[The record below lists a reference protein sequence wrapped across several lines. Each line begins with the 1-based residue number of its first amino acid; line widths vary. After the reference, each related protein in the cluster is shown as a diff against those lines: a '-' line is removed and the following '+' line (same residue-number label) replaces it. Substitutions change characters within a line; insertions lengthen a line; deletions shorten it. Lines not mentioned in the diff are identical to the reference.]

1 MIIVCCG
8 FSDAGKDQVAKRLI
22 DGHGFIKLSFA
33 SVLKDILSI
42 IFSWDRNMMEGTTEE
57 SREWRETIDEWWSD
71 KLMIQHFTPR
81 WAMQNIGTELFRQ
94 HFNTDI
100 WIFALEKKLKNLRNA
115 NVVITDC
122 RFENEYNFLKN
133 ITYDEVK
140 FFYIERS
147 EPPLWFYNK
156 VIPPDLHISEYEW
169 VKCLLS
175 NEYTTIPNY
184 GTIEELNGI
193 VDKIMI

>member
-1 MIIVCCG
+1 MIFVCCG

-22 DGHGFIKLSFA
+22 DEHGFIKLSFA

-42 IFSWDRNMMEGTTEE
+42 LFSWDRNMMEGTTKE
-57 SREWRETIDEWWSD
+57 SREWRETVDEWWSD
-71 KLMIQHFTPR
+71 KLLIQNFTPR
-81 WAMQNIGTELFRQ
+81 WAMQNIGTDLFRQ
-94 HFNTDI
+94 YFNTDI
-100 WIFALEKKLKNLRNA
+100 WIFALEKKLKNLKNA

-133 ITYDEVK
+133 ITYCEVK

-184 GTIEELNGI
+184 GKIEELNGI

>member
-33 SVLKDILSI
+33 TVLKDILSI
-42 IFSWDRNMMEGTTEE
+42 LFSWDRNMMEGTTEE

-140 FFYIERS
+140 FFYIERC

-184 GTIEELNGI
+184 GTIDELNGI

>member
-22 DGHGFIKLSFA
+22 DEHGFRKLSFA

-42 IFSWDRNMMEGTTEE
+42 IFSWNRDMMEGTNEK

-71 KLMIQHFTPR
+71 KLLIQNFTPR
-81 WAMQNIGTELFRQ
+81 WAMQNIGTDLFRQ

-100 WIFALEKKLKNLRNA
+100 WIFALEKKLKNLRNV

-140 FFYIERS
+140 FFYIERG

>member
-22 DGHGFIKLSFA
+22 DEHGFEKLSFA

-42 IFSWDRNMMEGTTEE
+42 LFSWDRNMMEGTTKE

-71 KLMIQHFTPR
+71 KLLIQNFTPR
-81 WAMQNIGTELFRQ
+81 WAMQNIGTDLFRQ

-100 WIFALEKKLKNLRNA
+100 WIFALEKKLKNLRNT

-140 FFYIERS
+140 FFYIERG

>member
-8 FSDAGKDQVAKRLI
+8 FSNSGKDQVAKRLI
-22 DGHGFIKLSFA
+22 DEHGFKKLSFA
-33 SVLKDILSI
+33 SVLKDIISI
-42 IFSWDRNMMEGTTEE
+42 IFSWNRDMMEGTNEE
-57 SREWRETIDEWWSD
+57 SRVWRETIDEWWSD

-81 WAMQNIGTELFRQ
+81 WAMQNIGTDLFRQ

-100 WIFALEKKLKNLRNA
+100 WIFALEKKLKNLRNV

-140 FFYIERS
+140 FFYIERF
-147 EPPLWFYNK
+147 EPPSWFYNK
-156 VIPPDLHISEYEW
+156 VIPSDLHISEYEW

>member
-184 GTIEELNGI
+184 GTIDELNGI

>member
-8 FSDAGKDQVAKRLI
+8 FSGSGKDQVAKRLI
-22 DGHGFIKLSFA
+22 DEHGFIKLSFA

-42 IFSWDRNMMEGTTEE
+42 IFSWDRSMMEGATKE
-57 SREWRETIDEWWSD
+57 SRDWREKIDEWWSD

-81 WAMQNIGTELFRQ
+81 WAMQNIGTDLFRQ
-94 HFNTDI
+94 YFNTDI

-140 FFYIERS
+140 FFYIERC

-156 VIPPDLHISEYEW
+156 VIPDDLHISEYEW

-184 GTIEELNGI
+184 GTIDELNGI

>member
-22 DGHGFIKLSFA
+22 DEHGFEKLSFA

-42 IFSWDRNMMEGTTEE
+42 LFSWDRNMMEGTTKE

-71 KLMIQHFTPR
+71 KLLIQNFTPR
-81 WAMQNIGTELFRQ
+81 WAMQNIGTDLFRQ

-100 WIFALEKKLKNLRNA
+100 WIFALEKKLKNLRNT

-140 FFYIERS
+140 FFYIERC
-147 EPPLWFYNK
+147 EPPYWFRDK
-156 VIPPDLHISEYEW
+156 VIPSDLHISEYEW

-193 VDKIMI
+193 VDKMI

>member
-22 DGHGFIKLSFA
+22 DEHGFIKLSFA

-42 IFSWDRNMMEGTTEE
+42 LFSWDRNMMEGTTEE
-57 SREWRETIDEWWSD
+57 SREWREKIDEWWSD
-71 KLMIQHFTPR
+71 KLLIQNFTPR

-94 HFNTDI
+94 YFNTDI
-100 WIFALEKKLKNLRNA
+100 WIFALERKLQYMKNSNI
-115 NVVITDC
+115 VITDC

-133 ITYDEVK
+133 ITYSEVK
-140 FFYIERS
+140 FLYIERC
-147 EPPLWFYNK
+147 EPPSWFHNK
-156 VIPPDLHISEYEW
+156 VFPEDLHISEYEW

-175 NEYTTIPNY
+175 NGYITIPNY
-184 GTIEELNGI
+184 GTIDELNGI
-193 VDKIMI
+193 VDKMV

>member
-1 MIIVCCG
+1 MIFVCCG

-22 DGHGFIKLSFA
+22 DEHGFIKLSFA

-42 IFSWDRNMMEGTTEE
+42 LFSWNRDMMEGTNEE

-133 ITYDEVK
+133 ITYDKFK
-140 FFYIERS
+140 FFYIERC
-147 EPPLWFYNK
+147 EPPLWFHNK

-175 NEYTTIPNY
+175 NEYATIPNY
-184 GTIEELNGI
+184 GTIDELNGI